1 MAHPCASGGTGSPRA
16 FPYSRGR
23 AGRSRDGTCGIS
35 TAGVCRGEAR
45 TIAATPEAE
54 RRGSH
59 GPAHHRGCG
68 RLRGESADR
77 GPGGRQGCAPRGD
90 AARGARVAGVRVA
103 GRALRTRRLP
113 HRPGAAVGTT
123 SHRRPRGHR
132 GPARPGA
139 RSRSGGHHRGRARGA
154 GPRTSRCGAQGRG
167 ARPGLGRPGVCRR
180 AAARCGRPR
189 GHRADG
195 RSGDRGAR
203 RPRRSVR
210 VPDAE
215 PSRRR
220 GPRRTGGLGG
230 GRVAFRA
237 AARRGVPVEAERARH
252 RPAHGGS
259 GRLRSTGEAARA
271 HRKEAGEA
279 QETGLRG
286 PADAH
291 PDVEVLRRTV
301 GGQARSVLLAT
312 SAGAALLVVGARH
325 PHGRFGLHV
334 GRVPHAAPH
343 HAPFPVAGVPEEETP

>member
-1 MAHPCASGGTGSPRA
+1 M
-16 FPYSRGR
+16 
-23 AGRSRDGTCGIS
+23 
-35 TAGVCRGEAR
+35 
-45 TIAATPEAE
+45 
-54 RRGSH
+54 
-59 GPAHHRGCG
+59 
-68 RLRGESADR
+68 
-77 GPGGRQGCAPRGD
+77 
-90 AARGARVAGVRVA
+90 
-103 GRALRTRRLP
+103 
-113 HRPGAAVGTT
+113 
-123 SHRRPRGHR
+123 
-132 GPARPGA
+132 
-139 RSRSGGHHRGRARGA
+139 
-154 GPRTSRCGAQGRG
+154 
-167 ARPGLGRPGVCRR
+167 CRR

-189 GHRADG
+189 GHPADG

-210 VPDAE
+210 APDAE

-237 AARRGVPVEAERARH
+237 AARRGVPVEAVRARH
-252 RPAHGGS
+252 RRS

-343 HAPFPVAGVPEEETP
+343 HAPCPVAGVPEEETP